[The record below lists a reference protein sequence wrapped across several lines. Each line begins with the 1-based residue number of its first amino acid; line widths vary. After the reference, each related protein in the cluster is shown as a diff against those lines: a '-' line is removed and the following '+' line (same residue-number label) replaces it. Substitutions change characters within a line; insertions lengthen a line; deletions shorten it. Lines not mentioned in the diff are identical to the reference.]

1 MNIEELI
8 KTNKTLPES
17 RRLILN
23 LTVTANHVNESLT
36 ETLKPFEVSLP
47 QFNVLR
53 ILRGQKGKPANMCTI
68 QERMVAKMS
77 NTTRLVDKLI
87 NKDLVKR
94 NVCEKNRRKVEILIT
109 ERGLE
114 LLKEIDQVMDE
125 AEQKITGALDQK
137 ELKIA
142 NELLNK
148 LRE

>member
-8 KTNKTLPES
+8 KTNSTLPES

-23 LTVTANHVNESLT
+23 LTVTTNHLNEKLT
-36 ETLKPFEVSLP
+36 EALKPFGISLP

-87 NKDLVKR
+87 QKELVKR

-109 ERGLE
+109 VRGLE
-114 LLKEIDQVMDE
+114 LLQEIDKVMDE
-125 AEQKITGALDQK
+125 AERKITAAIDEK

>member
-8 KTNKTLPES
+8 KTYSTLPES

-23 LTVTANHVNESLT
+23 LTVTTNHLNEKLT
-36 ETLKPFEVSLP
+36 EALKPFGISLP

-87 NKDLVKR
+87 QKELVKR

-109 ERGLE
+109 VRGLE
-114 LLKEIDQVMDE
+114 LLQEIDKVMDE
-125 AEQKITGALDQK
+125 AERKITGALDEK